1 MAASAYRAYYENMR
15 TLRGLW
21 SYISR
26 HRLGLAL
33 GLLLFI
39 ATNATAL
46 LGPYVLGRAV
56 DALHASG
63 AGPVLL
69 DYAGLIV
76 GVALLQGVLEF
87 GARFTNNRVARQ
99 IEFELRNAIFAHF
112 QRLELAYFQRRTVGD
127 QVARAINDVQA
138 VRMLLGPGFNN
149 ACNTAISFVVTIVV
163 MARIDL
169 RLTLY
174 AGGVLPLVTVVFVV
188 LQARVQR
195 RYRAVQDQFG
205 VISARSQENF
215 SGIRAIKAFVQEE
228 AEVTSFKGV
237 LGEYKARSI
246 AYARFSALLW
256 PAMALVSGIA
266 IVLLLWLGGND
277 VIDGRISIGQFVQFN
292 AYIGQLTWPMIGLGW
307 AFTLFQQGA
316 ASWTRIEEVLS
327 YSPSIADLPASRPV
341 ATLDG
346 AIEFRGAGLD
356 YGSGP
361 ALQGIDLRMEAGQT
375 VAIVG
380 ATGAGKTTMVN
391 LIPRIFEATA
401 GVVLI
406 DGIDVR
412 DIPLDVLRRDVAYV
426 PQETFLFSETLAENV
441 AFGVEGA
448 TRAGIEAAADVAQL
462 SKDVEGFPLG
472 YDTMVGERG
481 VTLSGGQKQRT
492 AIARAVLKDPKILI
506 LDDALSS
513 VDTNTEEEILH
524 RLRGV
529 MARRTSL
536 IISHRV
542 STVRDADLI
551 VVLEAGRIV
560 ERGTHDELVALGGRY
575 GAMYR
580 RQLLS
585 EELQEQEDLGFD
597 VGVDMGMALPQ
608 RQTSEHQ
615 A

>member
-1 MAASAYRAYYENMR
+1 MR
-15 TLRGLW
+15 TLRGLL

-56 DALHASG
+56 DALHVSG

-412 DIPLDVLRRDVAYV
+412 DIPLEVLRRDVAYV

-448 TRAGIEAAADVAQL
+448 TRASIEAAADVAQL

-580 RQLLS
+580 RQLLT

-597 VGVDMGMALPQ
+597 MGVEMGMALPQ